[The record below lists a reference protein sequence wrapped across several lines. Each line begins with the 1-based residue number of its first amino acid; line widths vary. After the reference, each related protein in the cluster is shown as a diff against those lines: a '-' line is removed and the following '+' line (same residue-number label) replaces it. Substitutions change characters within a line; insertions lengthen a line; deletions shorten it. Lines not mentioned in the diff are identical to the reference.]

1 MLPPHMGVGIAFMA
15 RPLECRPPQAG
26 CRPRYCCR
34 CRAGLRCL
42 HDAMPPSELELSPR
56 TPLRSLLGGIGRRQS
71 FEVPQLHGYRVGRT
85 LGKGKFGKVRTAVD
99 KETGEV
105 VAIKHITKPQGKAEL
120 AAMAREV
127 QLMRS
132 VDHPR
137 LVKLHKVVDTERV
150 LYLVL
155 EQLHGGEVCPP
166 LHSRLQ
172 HCVCIPCCQ
181 PCASQVFDRV
191 VKRGPYPERRAA
203 LVTSRLLDALLYLHA
218 KGIAH
223 RDLKPENIL
232 LASDDD
238 DAQVKLIDFGLSRS
252 FAAAPQGGAPSWR
265 RHLLATA
272 RHPSPLVGRAVSPG
286 YWLCCALGTSYPS
299 AQGSPGQGR
308 AGQGSAGQGS
318 AGQGRAQW
326 EAAVRPC
333 AVPWPGPWPIG
344 RGHRCCGVQH
354 PGGGRGGVH
363 TDGHAL
369 AQRDRRVCPRGPA
382 YT

>member
-1 MLPPHMGVGIAFMA
+1 MSEIWLGKFLRPLDAAPPLMGVRDRVSSCSCAG
-15 RPLECRPPQAG
+15 PLECRPPHLRQAG

-155 EQLHGGEVCPP
+155 EQLHGGEVCPRCTP
-166 LHSRLQ
+166 GCSTAYVSH
-172 HCVCIPCCQ
+172 
-181 PCASQVFDRV
+181 
-191 VKRGPYPERRAA
+191 AA
-203 LVTSRLLDALLYLHA
+203 NP
-218 KGIAH
+218 AH
-223 RDLKPENIL
+223 L
-232 LASDDD
+232 
-238 DAQVKLIDFGLSRS
+238 RS
-252 FAAAPQGGAPSWR
+252 LTAWSSVGRTPRGAPLW
-265 RHLLATA
+265 
-272 RHPSPLVGRAVSPG
+272 
-286 YWLCCALGTSYPS
+286 
-299 AQGSPGQGR
+299 
-308 AGQGSAGQGS
+308 
-318 AGQGRAQW
+318 
-326 EAAVRPC
+326 
-333 AVPWPGPWPIG
+333 
-344 RGHRCCGVQH
+344 
-354 PGGGRGGVH
+354 
-363 TDGHAL
+363 
-369 AQRDRRVCPRGPA
+369 
-382 YT
+382 